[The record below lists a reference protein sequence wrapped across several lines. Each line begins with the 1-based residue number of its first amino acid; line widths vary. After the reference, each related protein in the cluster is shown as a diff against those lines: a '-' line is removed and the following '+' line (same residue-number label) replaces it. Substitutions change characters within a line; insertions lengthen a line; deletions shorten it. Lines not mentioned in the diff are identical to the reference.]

1 MKRPDSQVLA
11 AAAGGA
17 TLAGAIAAGL
27 LMPAHRPPAPAPAPT
42 VVHVVVDGGLEYDVD
57 PAGPSDL
64 EWLLLQPVLPAD
76 ELEPADN
83 P

>member
-17 TLAGAIAAGL
+17 TIVGAIAAGL

-42 VVHVVVDGGLEYDVD
+42 VVHVTIGDLEYDAV
-57 PAGPSDL
+57 PAPPPSDL
-64 EWLLLQPVLPAD
+64 ERLLLEPVLGAD
-76 ELEPADN
+76 DLAPADN